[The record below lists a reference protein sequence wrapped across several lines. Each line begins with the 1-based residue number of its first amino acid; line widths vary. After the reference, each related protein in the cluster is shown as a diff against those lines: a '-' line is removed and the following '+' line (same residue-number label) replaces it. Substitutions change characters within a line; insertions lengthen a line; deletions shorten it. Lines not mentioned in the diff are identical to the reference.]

1 MPADG
6 RCLFRA
12 IAHVTCLRNGEEA
25 PDENRQ
31 RDLADDLRA
40 EVIVVYFEYVQLCNH
55 VKGNLL
61 QLARVIIICY

>member
-40 EVIVVYFEYVQLCNH
+40 EVIFVSFSIHAIMQSRYQEYTV
-55 VKGNLL
+55 
-61 QLARVIIICY
+61 AS